1 VPQIEKMLVSVCA
14 DHGSKCATH
23 KEAQMHNI
31 QNDTQSNKQ
40 KPATAGFGAPGM
52 AYDKK

>member
-1 VPQIEKMLVSVCA
+1 M
-14 DHGSKCATH
+14 
-23 KEAQMHNI
+23 EAQMHN
-31 QNDTQSNKQ
+31 NHDNTQSNKQ